1 MSATRAAAYAAVV
14 RLDDVRQALDAEFRV
29 DLVSRDDWSEI
40 FASVY
45 PEPYWREH
53 VEPGYEARWN
63 GLMVRGGEE
72 VERAVACV
80 FPGDRVI
87 DELEP
92 RTLLFSEHPVDFAD
106 RPGFLPLARASFEAL
121 RAKECSF
128 YHVHAPLD
136 QHPRISPSRLLAEGL
151 GLEGLE
157 EYLPID
163 DGLPGGAAIV
173 GTSELTLEGLVARL
187 RVFLGEDIPVHVVL
201 RGHEHAGRVA
211 VVGGGGADPETL
223 HESLERGCDTFVT
236 GNAGT
241 YCELEFVQE
250 VNRAFRR
257 VAEEA
262 NVSVVDGTHY
272 GTERPPQLA
281 MLDWFRRLGLPARF
295 AENGPR

>member
-1 MSATRAAAYAAVV
+1 MGGGALAFA
-14 RLDDVRQALDAEFRV
+14 DVNLADVTAALDAEFRV
-29 DLVSRDDWSEI
+29 DLVSDDDWSGV
-40 FASVY
+40 FADVY
-45 PEPYWREH
+45 PDPYWRAH
-53 VEPGYEARWN
+53 VEPGYEGRWN
-63 GLMVRGGEE
+63 GLMVRGGER
-72 VERAVACV
+72 VERAVTCV
-80 FPGDRVI
+80 FPGDAVV
-87 DELEP
+87 DGLEP

-106 RPGFLPLARASFEAL
+106 RPGFLPLARGSFEAL

-136 QHPRISPSRLLAEGL
+136 QHPKLAPSRLLADGL
-151 GLEGLE
+151 GLHDQE

-163 DGLPGGAAIV
+163 PGLPGGAAIV
-173 GTSELTLEGLVARL
+173 GESDISLEGLVARL
-187 RVFLGEDIPVHVVL
+187 RVFLGDDVPVHVVL

-211 VVGGGGADPETL
+211 VVAGGGADPEIL
-223 HESLERGCDTFVT
+223 QASLDRGCDTFVT

-241 YCELEFVQE
+241 YCELAHVQA

-257 VAEEA
+257 LAEA
-262 NVSVVDGTHY
+262 HHVSAIDATHY

>member
-1 MSATRAAAYAAVV
+1 V
-14 RLDDVRQALDAEFRV
+14 RLDDVRQALDDEFRV
-29 DLVSRDDWSEI
+29 DLVSQDDWSEI
-40 FASVY
+40 FAHVY
-45 PEPYWREH
+45 PDPYWRDYA
-53 VEPGYEARWN
+53 EPGYEARWN

-72 VERAVACV
+72 VERAVTCV
-80 FPGDRVI
+80 FPGDGVI

-121 RAKECSF
+121 REKECSF

-151 GLEGLE
+151 GLEALE

-163 DGLPGGAAIV
+163 DGLPGGAAIL
-173 GTSELTLEGLVARL
+173 GTSELSLEGLVARL
-187 RVFLGEDIPVHVVL
+187 RVFLGDDIPVHVVL

-211 VVGGGGADPETL
+211 VVAGGGADPEIL
-223 HESLERGCDTFVT
+223 RESLERGCDTFVT

-241 YCELEFVQE
+241 YCELEHVQE

-257 VAEEA
+257 AAEEA
-262 NVSVVDGTHY
+262 HVSAIDATHY

-281 MLDWFRRLGLPARF
+281 MLDWFRRLGLEARF